1 MEMLRNRVPDTTSA
15 AALLEHQHTQNGSG
29 HGSGSPGY
37 LQQYRDQGQQ
47 GESAS
52 PVSNLSMSISG
63 DNQRPQSQNDN
74 QYSMRYL
81 DSPSTSY
88 GTGAGVV
95 KKKRGDFELNA
106 ETGSDVVSSGLISIE
121 DAGVYFRTFFQGC
134 VSFTLF
140 EVEVWER
147 KKLM

>member
-1 MEMLRNRVPDTTSA
+1 M
-15 AALLEHQHTQNGSG
+15 
-29 HGSGSPGY
+29 
-37 LQQYRDQGQQ
+37 
-47 GESAS
+47 
-52 PVSNLSMSISG
+52 
-63 DNQRPQSQNDN
+63 
-74 QYSMRYL
+74 
-81 DSPSTSY
+81 
-88 GTGAGVV
+88 V

-106 ETGSDVVSSGLISIE
+106 EAGLDVVSSGLISLE